1 MEHDDTQTGRI
12 LSRREILS
20 LFGAAGGALLAGCG
34 ITPASPAP
42 GAQPT
47 VPPAPAT
54 RVPQP
59 ANTSAAPTS
68 TPAFVQALPA
78 CIVTPAQAEGPYFV
92 DQQLNRSDIRADP
105 ADGSAREGLPLLLTI
120 RILRANA
127 TGCAP
132 LAGAVVDIWHCDAQ
146 GVYSG
151 VQDRYANTVGQSF
164 LRGYQITDVDGLA
177 QFTTI
182 YPGWYPGRTPHI
194 HFKVRATDAAGR
206 ELEFTSQLYFDDAI
220 SDRVFAQAPYN
231 RRSGR
236 GTRNENDALFR
247 RNGELLML
255 ALTPTDSGYAGA
267 FDIGLNMG

>member
-1 MEHDDTQTGRI
+1 MEHDDEQQGRI
-12 LSRREILS
+12 LSRREILA
-20 LFGAAGGALLAGCG
+20 LFGAAGGALLAGCA
-34 ITPASPAP
+34 PAPFNPAP
-42 GAQPT
+42 GARSGAEQIN
-47 VPPAPAT
+47 A
-54 RVPQP
+54 
-59 ANTSAAPTS
+59 SAAPTS

-78 CIVTPAQAEGPYFV
+78 CIVTPAQTEGPYFV
-92 DQQLNRSDIRADP
+92 DTMLNRQDIRNDP
-105 ADGSAREGLPLLLTI
+105 TDGSVREGLPLALRI
-120 RILRANA
+120 RVLRAGSG
-127 TGCAP
+127 GCAP

-164 LRGYQITDVDGLA
+164 LRGYQITDEDGLA

-194 HFKVRATDAAGR
+194 HFKVRATDAAGQ

-236 GTRNENDALFR
+236 RTRNENDALFR